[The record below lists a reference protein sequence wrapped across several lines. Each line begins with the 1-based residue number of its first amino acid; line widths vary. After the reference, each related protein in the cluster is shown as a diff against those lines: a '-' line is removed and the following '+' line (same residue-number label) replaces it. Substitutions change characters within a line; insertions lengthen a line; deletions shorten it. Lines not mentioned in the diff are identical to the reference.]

1 MSWSDDKELS
11 SGVDVIGWNSLSKK
25 KKKTLS
31 QQILS
36 NKLLLVVTD
45 GKKSSF
51 SSEFKLELI
60 TTYQLK
66 LLEKCYENFVNI
78 ALCNKEIT

>member
-1 MSWSDDKELS
+1 MF
-11 SGVDVIGWNSLSKK
+11 IIF
-25 KKKTLS
+25 S

-36 NKLLLVVTD
+36 NRCYWLLLME
-45 GKKSSF
+45 KKNNF
-51 SSEFKLELI
+51 SSEFKLKLI
-60 TTYQLK
+60 TNYHLK